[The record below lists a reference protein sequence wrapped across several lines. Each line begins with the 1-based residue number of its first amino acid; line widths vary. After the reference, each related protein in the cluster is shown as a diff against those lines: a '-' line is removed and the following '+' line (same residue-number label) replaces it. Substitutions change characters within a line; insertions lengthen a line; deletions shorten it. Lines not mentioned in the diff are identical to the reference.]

1 MSIAIG
7 KSHSSLPKMLMWLH
21 RHLLPN
27 APWAGWT
34 PYLWLF
40 YLGFFFVRWPG
51 SMPWDLTKWI
61 LSIAATIVFLILY
74 FRSYNCDQRH
84 LGGILSSIAALGY
97 VFVFYTGTGH
107 PFVIYAAALT
117 AHYCNLRKSVMVMLG
132 ILGGF
137 CIEAAVLYFMP
148 DAVFAHSIW
157 FWLPTLLM
165 GAIIGLASAWFGD
178 DAAKRRAIDESQEE
192 IRRLA
197 ATAERERIG
206 RDLHDL
212 LGHTLT
218 LITVKAE
225 LAAKLA
231 ERDLQ
236 SAAREIRVLESISR
250 DALRQVREAVGGYR
264 SGGLVGEMA
273 IARISLSTANVQL
286 TSELTTANDFP
297 AAHDHLLALVLR
309 EAVTN
314 VIRHASARHCSV
326 KLSCDGTQASLH
338 IRDDGHG
345 GRIRAGNGIK
355 GMRERLALLR
365 GTLDIES
372 DDRGTRVIA
381 TLPLPDDLSDTAV
394 ITGQLV

>member
-1 MSIAIG
+1 V
-7 KSHSSLPKMLMWLH
+7 
-21 RHLLPN
+21 
-27 APWAGWT
+27 GWT

-40 YLGFFFVRWPG
+40 YLVFFFVRWPG

-61 LSIAATIVFLILY
+61 LSIAAAIVFIVLY
-74 FRSYNCDQRH
+74 FRSYSCDPRQ
-84 LGGILSSIAALGY
+84 LGGILFGIATLGY

-107 PFVIYAAALT
+107 TFVIYAAALT
-117 AHYCNLRKSVMVMLG
+117 ARYHNLRKSVPVMLG

-137 CIEAAVLYFMP
+137 GIEAAVLYFMP
-148 DAVFAHSIW
+148 DAAFAHSVW

-165 GAIIGLASAWFGD
+165 GSIIGLASAWFAD
-178 DAAKRRAIDESQEE
+178 DITKRRLIDASQEE

-197 ATAERERIG
+197 ASAERERIG

-231 ERDLQ
+231 EHDLQ
-236 SAAREIRVLESISR
+236 SAALEMRTLESISR
-250 DALRQVREAVGGYR
+250 EALRQVREAVGGYR
-264 SGGLVGEMA
+264 SGGFAGEMA
-273 IARISLSTANVQL
+273 IARISLTAANVQL
-286 TSELTTANDFP
+286 TSELNTANNCP
-297 AAHDHLLALVLR
+297 PAHDHLLALVLR

-314 VIRHASARHCSV
+314 VIRHASARHCNV
-326 KLSCDGTQASLH
+326 QLSCDGTQASLQ

-345 GRIRAGNGIK
+345 GPINAGNGIK

-372 DDRGTRVIA
+372 DADGTRVVA
-381 TLPLPDDLSDTAV
+381 TLPLNSS
-394 ITGQLV
+394 GQFDNMAFVK

>member
-1 MSIAIG
+1 MSNLLVNG
-7 KSHSSLPKMLMWLH
+7 FTSVSNKLVRLH
-21 RHLLPN
+21 RRLLPD
-27 APWAGWT
+27 ASWAGWT

-40 YLGFFFVRWPG
+40 YLAFFFAPWPG

-61 LSIAATIVFLILY
+61 LSIAATIVFLVLY
-74 FRSYNCDQRH
+74 FRSFSCDPRQ
-84 LGGILSSIAALGY
+84 LGGILFGIASLGY

-107 PFVIYAAALT
+107 TFVIYAAALT
-117 AHYCNLRKSVMVMLG
+117 SRYHNLRKSVPVMLA

-137 CIEAAVLYFMP
+137 GIEAAVLYFMP
-148 DAVFAHSIW
+148 DAAFAHSVW

-165 GAIIGLASAWFGD
+165 GSIIGLGSAWFAD
-178 DAAKRRAIDESQEE
+178 DITKRRLIDESQEE

-197 ATAERERIG
+197 ASAERERIG

-231 ERDLQ
+231 ERDLR
-236 SAAREIRVLESISR
+236 SAAHEIRALESISR

-264 SGGLVGEMA
+264 SGGLAGEMA
-273 IARISLSTANVQL
+273 IARISLTAANVQL
-286 TSELTTANDFP
+286 TSELNSANDFP

-314 VIRHASARHCSV
+314 VIRHAAARHCSV
-326 KLSCDGTQASLH
+326 RLSCDGTKTRLQ

-345 GRIRAGNGIK
+345 GNINPGNGIK
-355 GMRERLALLR
+355 GMRERLELLR

-372 DDRGTRVIA
+372 DDDGTRVLA
-381 TLPLPDDLSDTAV
+381 SLPLNSS
-394 ITGQLV
+394 GQFDSMAIAK

>member
-1 MSIAIG
+1 MSNIFINIFRSAS
-7 KSHSSLPKMLMWLH
+7 KKLVWLH
-21 RHLLPN
+21 RHLLPD
-27 APWAGWT
+27 ASWVGWT

-40 YLGFFFVRWPG
+40 YLAFFFVRWPG

-61 LSIAATIVFLILY
+61 LSIAAAIVFLVLY
-74 FRSYNCDQRH
+74 FRSYNCNPRH
-84 LGGILSSIAALGY
+84 LGGILFGIATLGY

-107 PFVIYAAALT
+107 TFVIYAAALT
-117 AHYCNLRKSVMVMLG
+117 AHYRNLRKSALVMLG

-137 CIEAAVLYFMP
+137 SVEAAVLYFMP
-148 DAVFAHSIW
+148 DAGFAHSIW

-165 GAIIGLASAWFGD
+165 GSIIGLASAWFAD
-178 DAAKRRAIDESQEE
+178 DAAKRRVIDESQEE

-197 ATAERERIG
+197 TTAERERIG

-236 SAAREIRVLESISR
+236 SAAQEIRALESISR

-264 SGGLVGEMA
+264 SGGLAGEMA
-273 IARISLSTANVQL
+273 IARISLTAANVQL
-286 TSELTTANDFP
+286 TSELNSVNDFP

-326 KLSCDGTQASLH
+326 RLSCDGIKTSLH

-345 GRIRAGNGIK
+345 GNINVGNGIK
-355 GMRERLALLR
+355 GMRERLELLR

-372 DDRGTRVIA
+372 DAGGTRVIA
-381 TLPLPDDLSDTAV
+381 TLPLNSSVQFDPMA
-394 ITGQLV
+394 IAK